1 MAVADTASSVPG
13 ADFFLKGESG
23 RNTRGLLRLIILCT
37 IAAAAIAARL
47 FSVIRFESIIHEF
60 DPWFNFRATKYL
72 VANGFYKFWDWFDD
86 RTWHPL
92 GRVTGGTLY
101 PGLMVTSGAI
111 YHLLRFLTLPVDIRN
126 ICVLL
131 APAFSGLTAFAT
143 YLLTAEMSDSP
154 SAGLLAAAFMGIA
167 PGYISRSVAGSYDNE
182 AIAIF
187 LLVFTFYLWIKAVK
201 VGSIMWGGLCALF
214 YGYMVSAWGG
224 YVFITNLLP
233 LHAFVLICMGR
244 FSPRLYVSYTTWYA
258 LGTLASMQ
266 IPFVGFLPVRSSD
279 HMAALG
285 VFGLVQL
292 VGIAEWIRPQLKS
305 QQFQTLLLTSVLV
318 IFLVA
323 FGGLVLLT
331 VSGVIAPWSGRFY
344 SLWDTGYAKIHIP
357 IIASVSEH
365 QPTAWPAFFFDLN
378 MLIWLFPAGVYMC
391 FRNLKDEQVFIVIYA
406 VLASYFAGVM
416 VRLMLTL
423 TPIVCVAAAMA
434 LSQILD
440 TFLVAK
446 QPTEPSSAQ
455 SNGSAK
461 GPSDSKDKL
470 SSIIPESLRSTK
482 SPLVGIYS
490 YLSKSLI
497 TGAITCYLL
506 LFVLHCTWVTSNAYS
521 SPSVVLASRM
531 PDGSQHIIDDYREAY
546 YWLRQNTEPTAK
558 VMSWWDYGY
567 QIGGMADRPT
577 LVDNN
582 TWNNTHIAT
591 VGKAMSSREE
601 LSYPIMKQHEVDY
614 VLVVFGGL
622 LGYSGDD
629 INKFLWMVRIAEGI
643 WPDEV
648 KERDF
653 FTARGEYRV
662 DDEATPTMR
671 NSLMYKMSYY
681 NYNTLF
687 PAGQATDRVRGSK
700 LPAAGPELS
709 TLEEAFT
716 SENWI
721 IRIYKV
727 KDYDNLGR
735 THQDATSFEKGNKRK
750 KAGKRR
756 GARVLRVD

>member
-1 MAVADTASSVPG
+1 
-13 ADFFLKGESG
+13 
-23 RNTRGLLRLIILCT
+23 
-37 IAAAAIAARL
+37 
-47 FSVIRFESIIHEF
+47 
-60 DPWFNFRATKYL
+60 
-72 VANGFYKFWDWFDD
+72 
-86 RTWHPL
+86 
-92 GRVTGGTLY
+92 
-101 PGLMVTSGAI
+101 MVTSGAI
-111 YHLLRFLTLPVDIRN
+111 YHALRWLTFPVDIRN

-131 APAFSGLTAFAT
+131 APGFSGLTAFAS
-143 YLLTAEMSDSP
+143 YLLTSEMSTSP
-154 SAGLLAAAFMGIA
+154 SAGLLAAIFMGIA

-201 VGSIMWGGLCALF
+201 VGSVMWGGLTALF

-266 IPFVGFLPVRSSD
+266 IPFVGFLPIRSSE
-279 HMAALG
+279 HMSSLG
-285 VFGLVQL
+285 VFGLMQL
-292 VGIAEWIRPQLKS
+292 VGFAEWVRYQLPSK
-305 QQFQTLLLTSVLV
+305 QFQTLLRWMVLIV
-318 IFLVA
+318 FGGA
-323 FGGLVLLT
+323 FGVLVLLT
-331 VSGVIAPWSGRFY
+331 VSGTIAPWTGRFY

-391 FRNLKDEQVFIVIYA
+391 FRELKDEQVFVVIYA
-406 VLASYFAGVM
+406 VLASYFSGVM

-423 TPIVCVAAAMA
+423 TPIVCVAAAIA

-440 TFLVAK
+440 TYMVATSPDEEGSK
-446 QPTEPSSAQ
+446 T
-455 SNGSAK
+455 NGSAN
-461 GPSDSKDKL
+461 GSATIKDKVA
-470 SSIIPESLRSTK
+470 SATDSLRSTK

-490 YLSKSLI
+490 YLSKSVI
-497 TGAITCYLL
+497 TGAVTAYLL

-521 SPSVVLASRM
+521 SPSVVLASKM

-546 YWLRQNTEPTAK
+546 YWLRQNTEQNAK
-558 VMSWWDYGY
+558 IMSWWDYGY

-601 LSYPIMKQHEVDY
+601 VSWPIMRQHEVDY

-629 INKFLWMVRIAEGI
+629 INKFLWMVRIAEG
-643 WPDEV
+643 
-648 KERDF
+648 KHSR
-653 FTARGEYRV
+653 
-662 DDEATPTMR
+662 
-671 NSLMYKMSYY
+671 
-681 NYNTLF
+681 
-687 PAGQATDRVRGSK
+687 
-700 LPAAGPELS
+700 
-709 TLEEAFT
+709 
-716 SENWI
+716 
-721 IRIYKV
+721 
-727 KDYDNLGR
+727 
-735 THQDATSFEKGNKRK
+735 
-750 KAGKRR
+750 
-756 GARVLRVD
+756 

>member
-1 MAVADTASSVPG
+1 MADSPLNSL
-13 ADFFLKGESG
+13 LKGNTG
-23 RNTRGLLRLIILCT
+23 RNTRGLLRIIILGT
-37 IAAAAIAARL
+37 IAAAAVSSRL

-72 VANGFYKFWDWFDD
+72 VQHGFYSFWDWFDD

-101 PGLMVTSGAI
+101 PGLMVTSGVI
-111 YHLLRFLTLPVDIRN
+111 YHILRFLTIPVDIRN

-131 APAFSGLTAFAT
+131 APGFSGLTALAMYF
-143 YLLTAEMSDSP
+143 LTCEMSTSP
-154 SAGLLAAAFMGIA
+154 SAGLLAAAFMGIV

-187 LLVFTFYLWIKAVK
+187 LLVFTFFLWIKAVK
-201 VGSIMWGGLCALF
+201 NGSIMWGALTALF

-224 YVFITNLLP
+224 YVFITNLIP
-233 LHAFVLICMGR
+233 LHVFVLLCMGR
-244 FSPRLYVSYTTWYA
+244 YSSRIYISYTTWYA

-266 IPFVGFLPVRSSD
+266 IPFVGFLPIRNSD

-285 VFGLVQL
+285 VFGLLQ
-292 VGIAEWIRPQLKS
+292 
-305 QQFQTLLLTSVLV
+305 
-318 IFLVA
+318 LVA
-323 FGGLVLLT
+323 FADFVRGFIPGKHFQRLLTTMIIVVFGVAFVGLVVLT

-378 MLIWLFPAGVYMC
+378 FLIWLFPAGVYMC
-391 FRNLKDEQVFIVIYA
+391 FRDLKDEHVFVIIYS

-423 TPIVCVAAAMA
+423 TPIVCVAAALA
-434 LSQILD
+434 LSTILD
-440 TFLVAK
+440 TYVLASPGPNPKAK
-446 QPTEPSSAQ
+446 AVEDTSSEP
-455 SNGSAK
+455 
-461 GPSDSKDKL
+461 
-470 SSIIPESLRSTK
+470 LRSARK
-482 SPLVGIYS
+482 PDVGVTS
-490 YLSKSLI
+490 YLSKLVVTSS
-497 TGAITCYLL
+497 AIIYLL
-506 LFVLHCTWVTSNAYS
+506 LFVAHCTWVTSNAYS

-546 YWLRQNTEPTAK
+546 YWLRQNTPHNAK

-601 LSYPIMKQHEVDY
+601 VSYPILRQHDVDY

-662 DDEATPTMR
+662 DDQATPTMR

-681 NYNTLF
+681 NYHTMF
-687 PAGQATDRVRGSK
+687 QGGQAVDRVRGAK
-700 LPAAGPELS
+700 LPAEGPQLS

-727 KDYDNLGR
+727 KDLDNLNRDHSNAVAFDRG
-735 THQDATSFEKGNKRK
+735 HKRK
-750 KAGKRR
+750 RATKKKGP
-756 GARVLRVD
+756 RVLRTE